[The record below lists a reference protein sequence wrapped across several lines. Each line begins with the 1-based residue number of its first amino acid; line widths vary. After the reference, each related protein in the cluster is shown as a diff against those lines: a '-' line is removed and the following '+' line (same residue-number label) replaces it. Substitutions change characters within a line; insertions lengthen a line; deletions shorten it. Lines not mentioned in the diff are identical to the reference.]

1 MNSAKSK
8 EKKYLFVFYLV
19 ISIFFL
25 WGIAFMIGKEV
36 NNNFED
42 ILSISKSESE
52 VILFSVFGAYAL
64 LGIPSGFLIK
74 KLGYPF
80 LQLDIFVLF
89 LLKTLGL
96 MLALD

>member
-1 MNSAKSK
+1 
-8 EKKYLFVFYLV
+8 
-19 ISIFFL
+19 
-25 WGIAFMIGKEV
+25 MIGKEV